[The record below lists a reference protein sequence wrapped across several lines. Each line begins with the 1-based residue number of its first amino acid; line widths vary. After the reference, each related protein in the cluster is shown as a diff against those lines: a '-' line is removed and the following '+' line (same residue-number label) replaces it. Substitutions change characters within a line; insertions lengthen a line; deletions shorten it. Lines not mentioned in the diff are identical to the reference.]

1 MGYSFAAGTTDGPGD
16 FDFTQGT
23 NSTNK
28 FWNFVS
34 QFISKPS
41 DKQVKCQDPKPILLN
56 TGQVSDDGQ
65 IRLILYCFY
74 NIFQKMLP

>member
-23 NSTNK
+23 NTTNK

-34 QFISKPS
+34 QFISKPTKEQI
-41 DKQVKCQDPKPILLN
+41 DCQAPKPILLN
-56 TGQVSDDGQ
+56 TGAVS
-65 IRLILYCFY
+65 
-74 NIFQKMLP
+74 

>member
-28 FWNFVS
+28 FWSFVS
-34 QFISKPS
+34 SFISKPTPQ
-41 DKQVKCQDPKPILLN
+41 QVECQKPKPILLN
-56 TGQVSDDGQ
+56 TGEVRE
-65 IRLILYCFY
+65 I
-74 NIFQKMLP
+74 